1 MDFYKI
7 GDYLK
12 LKFRFIFFSFSFML
26 MPDRALALEVAKS
39 IL

>member
-1 MDFYKI
+1 MDFYTI
-7 GDYLK
+7 EQYLK

-26 MPDRALALEVAKS
+26 MPDKMKALEVAKR